1 MSYVT
6 GKELQKNAISIP
18 VMFLRR
24 CSLAVPS
31 IGAVVLRAVRL
42 PLVGHAVAVLAFM
55 GLGIL
60 GLVLGVVFLLLWRGA
75 KKRGENRQTLFLL
88 LAVLGGLL
96 ALAGA
101 VTLVL
106 FLLML
111 Y

>member
-1 MSYVT
+1 MLLY
-6 GKELQKNAISIP
+6 LFLMA
-18 VMFLRR
+18 MF
-24 CSLAVPS
+24 
-31 IGAVVLRAVRL
+31 GM
-42 PLVGHAVAVLAFM
+42 M
-55 GLGIL
+55 GLGVVGLIL
-60 GLVLGVVFLLLWRGA
+60 LVVSLILRSRV
-75 KKRGENRQTLFLL
+75 KKGGENRQTLFLL

>member
-1 MSYVT
+1 MAFIGIMLLY
-6 GKELQKNAISIP
+6 LFLMA
-18 VMFLRR
+18 MF
-24 CSLAVPS
+24 
-31 IGAVVLRAVRL
+31 GM
-42 PLVGHAVAVLAFM
+42 M

>member
-1 MSYVT
+1 MAFIGIMLLY
-6 GKELQKNAISIP
+6 LFLMA
-18 VMFLRR
+18 MF
-24 CSLAVPS
+24 
-31 IGAVVLRAVRL
+31 GM
-42 PLVGHAVAVLAFM
+42 M
-55 GLGIL
+55 GLGVVGLIL
-60 GLVLGVVFLLLWRGA
+60 LVVSLILRSRA

>member
-1 MSYVT
+1 MAFIGIMLLY
-6 GKELQKNAISIP
+6 LFLMA
-18 VMFLRR
+18 MF
-24 CSLAVPS
+24 
-31 IGAVVLRAVRL
+31 GM
-42 PLVGHAVAVLAFM
+42 M

-88 LAVLGGLL
+88 LAVLCGLL

>member
-1 MSYVT
+1 MLLY
-6 GKELQKNAISIP
+6 LFLMA
-18 VMFLRR
+18 MF
-24 CSLAVPS
+24 
-31 IGAVVLRAVRL
+31 GM
-42 PLVGHAVAVLAFM
+42 M
-55 GLGIL
+55 GLGVVGLIL
-60 GLVLGVVFLLLWRGA
+60 LVVSLILRSRA

>member
-1 MSYVT
+1 MLLY
-6 GKELQKNAISIP
+6 LFLMA
-18 VMFLRR
+18 MF
-24 CSLAVPS
+24 
-31 IGAVVLRAVRL
+31 GM
-42 PLVGHAVAVLAFM
+42 M

-60 GLVLGVVFLLLWRGA
+60 GLILGVVFLLLWRGA

>member
-1 MSYVT
+1 MAFIGIMLLY
-6 GKELQKNAISIP
+6 LFLMA
-18 VMFLRR
+18 MF
-24 CSLAVPS
+24 
-31 IGAVVLRAVRL
+31 GM
-42 PLVGHAVAVLAFM
+42 M
-55 GLGIL
+55 GLGVVGLIL
-60 GLVLGVVFLLLWRGA
+60 LVVSLILRSRA
-75 KKRGENRQTLFLL
+75 KKGGENRQTLFLL